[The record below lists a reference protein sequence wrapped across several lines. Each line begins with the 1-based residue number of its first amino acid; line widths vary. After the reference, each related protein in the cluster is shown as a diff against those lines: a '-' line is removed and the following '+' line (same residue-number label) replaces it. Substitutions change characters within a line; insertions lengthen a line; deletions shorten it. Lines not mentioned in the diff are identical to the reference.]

1 MALSDLPLAGSV
13 VIDLSDECLALG
25 ARWLSDFGADVI
37 RVEAASG
44 DALRINGP
52 HLDDRTDI
60 ESGLRHLLYNA
71 GKRSLAINFGA
82 PGVWDLIDRLLDS
95 ADVLLAPLDKNADE
109 RRFYDRERL
118 QRVHP
123 HLGVIDV
130 VTRRGGEGLPASDIV
145 GVAAGGLMEGLGFPD
160 VAPDYPAGKLAYKQ
174 ASQVAAATGLA
185 MLYDRR
191 NGVRASHAYISLQE
205 AILSTT
211 IHFANENLWRQ
222 MGEKAFRPGG
232 DISSLLQARDGRWL
246 TFGITPNTHE
256 RWAAFGQWLY
266 ERGGYDGI
274 IGAEYPGDIYIP
286 EWGGET
292 HQAFQR
298 ACASLDREE
307 LCYEGQSRGFLAVP
321 VNSARDIVEDPHLH
335 ERGAFLSVEHPQFDR
350 NIDLPRLPIHST
362 GYEPVGR
369 PAPTLGAD
377 TSDVLSG
384 LLGLESAEYERL
396 VASGLVAGPSSRSHL
411 SRPSARRDVARASSL
426 SFPSAR
432 RDAAGASCPSVP
444 SARRDAARASSLSV
458 PSARRDAA
466 GASSLSPRSAGG
478 DAAGRGGPPDAIN
491 RDDLPLNGIRVIDFC
506 WQAAGPLTTELMA
519 NLGADVIKVESDA
532 RIDTLRV
539 ALPAH
544 DPPTI
549 ETGAFFQDCNTDKR
563 SINLNLGAPDGLRVA
578 YDLIREADVV
588 TDNFT
593 GGVMKRLGLG
603 FDDLKK
609 INPRIVVCSLPVMG
623 TWGPK
628 ASWKGIGNSV
638 VALCGLAA
646 HTGAP
651 ERKPTG
657 VLLHTDFTLGPLAAT
672 AIISALIQRDR
683 TGVGQEIE
691 IPQYEA
697 GIHLLDTELI
707 EQLANG
713 VTAERRGN
721 RSPEMSPHGLFRCAG
736 DDRWLALS
744 ARNTVDWLEI
754 CRVIGRDDLAG
765 RDDLRTLAGR
775 KAAEDEIEAA
785 ITAWTCNQD
794 AWQAT
799 TLFEAAGVPAGP
811 NEDIEDL
818 VETDPSMQGFFHEF
832 DHPVGIRFMAQNQPF
847 LWNGER
853 LPIRRAPFF
862 GEHNEQVYRNEL
874 GLSEEEF
881 TQLLVEEVIR

>member
-1 MALSDLPLAGSV
+1 MADIDLPLTGSV
-13 VIDLSDECLALG
+13 VIDLSDECICLG

-37 RVEAASG
+37 RIESASG
-44 DALRINGP
+44 DALRFGGP
-52 HLDDRTDI
+52 HLDDRADI

-71 GKRSLAINFGA
+71 GKRSLALNFDA
-82 PGVWDLIDRLLDS
+82 PGAWDLVDRLIEA
-95 ADVLLAPLDKNADE
+95 ADVVLAPLDKSVE
-109 RRFYDRERL
+109 VRRFFDRERL
-118 QRVHP
+118 QRFHA

-145 GVAAGGLMEGLGFPD
+145 GVAAGGLMQGLGFPD

-174 ASQVAAATGLA
+174 ASQVAAATAAA

-211 IHFANENLWRQ
+211 IHFANENMWRQ
-222 MGEKAFRPGG
+222 LGEKAFRPGG
-232 DISSLLQARDGRWL
+232 NISSLVQSRDGKWL
-246 TFGITPNTHE
+246 TLGITPNTHA
-256 RWAAFGQWLY
+256 RWAAFGQWLK
-266 ERGGYDGI
+266 ERAGYDGI

-292 HQAFQR
+292 HRALQR

-335 ERGAFLSVEHPQFDR
+335 ERGAFVSVEHPQFGR
-350 NIDLPRLPIHST
+350 EIDLPRLPIHST
-362 GYEPVGR
+362 RYEPVGR
-369 PAPTLGAD
+369 PAPELGAD
-377 TSDVLSG
+377 SADVLAE
-384 LLGLESAEYERL
+384 LLDAESHEIDEL
-396 VASGLVAGPSSRSHL
+396 FASGMIAGPNRQAIAEAGL
-411 SRPSARRDVARASSL
+411 PSAASRQLPSERGANGTRPQQSIRRE
-426 SFPSAR
+426 
-432 RDAAGASCPSVP
+432 
-444 SARRDAARASSLSV
+444 
-458 PSARRDAA
+458 
-466 GASSLSPRSAGG
+466 
-478 DAAGRGGPPDAIN
+478 
-491 RDDLPLNGIRVIDFC
+491 DLPLKGIRVIDFC

-519 NLGADVIKVESDA
+519 NLGADVIKIESDA

-539 ALPAH
+539 ALPAY

-603 FDDLKK
+603 FEDLKK
-609 INPRIVVCSLPVMG
+609 INPRIIVCSLPVMG

-638 VALCGLAA
+638 VALCGLAG
-646 HTGAP
+646 HSGAVD
-651 ERKPTG
+651 RKPTG

-672 AIISALIQRDR
+672 AILSALIQRDR

-713 VTAERRGN
+713 ELAERRGN
-721 RSPEMSPHGLFRCAG
+721 RSSEMAPHGLFRCAG

-754 CRVIGRDDLAG
+754 CGVIERGDLAA
-765 RDDLRTLAGR
+765 REDLRTLEGR

-785 ITAWTCNQD
+785 ITSWTSTQD
-794 AWQAT
+794 VWDAT
-799 TLFEAAGVPAGP
+799 AAFVSASVPAGP

-818 VETDPSMQGFFHEF
+818 VEADPSMTGFFHEF

-847 LWNGER
+847 LWNGKR
-853 LPIRRAPFF
+853 LSIRRAPFF

-874 GLSEEEF
+874 GLSQDEF
-881 TQLLVEEVIR
+881 TQLLVDEVIR

>member
-1 MALSDLPLAGSV
+1 MTDSKRSELPLAGSV

-37 RVEAASG
+37 RVESSSG
-44 DALRINGP
+44 DAYRINGP
-52 HLDDRTDI
+52 HLDDQTDV

-71 GKRSLAINFGA
+71 GKRSLAVNFDA
-82 PGVWDLIDRLLDS
+82 PGCWDLIDRLLGE
-95 ADVLLAPLDKNADE
+95 ADLVLAPLDKSVAAQ
-109 RRFYDRERL
+109 RFFDRERL

-130 VTRRGGEGLPASDIV
+130 VTRRGGEGLPASDLI
-145 GVAAGGLMEGLGFPD
+145 GVAAGGLMEGLGFPE

-174 ASQVAAATGLA
+174 ASQVAAATGAA
-185 MLYDRR
+185 MLYDQR
-191 NGVRASHAYISLQE
+191 NGERPSHAYISLQE

-232 DISSLLQARDGRWL
+232 DISSLLQARDGRWV
-246 TFGITPNTHE
+246 TFGITPNTPA
-256 RWAAFGQWLY
+256 RWAAYGQWVF
-266 ERGGYDGI
+266 ERSGYDGL
-274 IGAEYPGDIYIP
+274 IGKEYPGDIYIP
-286 EWGGET
+286 EWGSDD
-292 HQAFQR
+292 HRAFQR
-298 ACASLDREE
+298 ACASMDRDE
-307 LCYEGQSRGFLAVP
+307 LCFEGQSHGFLAVP
-321 VNSARDIVEDPHLH
+321 VNSARDIAEDPHLH
-335 ERGAFLSVEHPQFDR
+335 ERGAFVSVEHPQFER
-350 NIDLPRLPIHST
+350 AIDLPRLPVHST
-362 GYEPVGR
+362 GFEPVGR
-369 PAPTLGAD
+369 PAPVLGTDSA
-377 TSDVLSG
+377 DVLSE
-384 LLGLESAEYERL
+384 LLGVSLAEYDEL
-396 VASGLVAGPSSRSHL
+396 VESGLVLGPKRRTTVTAGPPSVASRQL
-411 SRPSARRDVARASSL
+411 PPEGGANGTLPEPSADRD
-426 SFPSAR
+426 
-432 RDAAGASCPSVP
+432 
-444 SARRDAARASSLSV
+444 
-458 PSARRDAA
+458 
-466 GASSLSPRSAGG
+466 
-478 DAAGRGGPPDAIN
+478 N
-491 RDDLPLNGIRVIDFC
+491 LPLKGIRVIDFC

-563 SINLNLGAPDGLRVA
+563 SINLNLGAPGGLRVA

-623 TWGPK
+623 TWGSK

-646 HTGAP
+646 HTGAAD
-651 ERKPTG
+651 RKPTG

-697 GIHLLDTELI
+697 GIQLLDTELI

-713 VTAERRGN
+713 ELSPRRGN
-721 RSPEMSPHGLFRCAG
+721 RSPEMAPHGLFRCAG

-744 ARNTVDWLEI
+744 ARDTVDWLEI
-754 CRVIGRDDLAG
+754 CHVIERADLAA
-765 RDDLRTLAGR
+765 RDDLRTLSGR
-775 KAAEDEIEAA
+775 QASEEVIEAA
-785 ITAWTCNQD
+785 ITAWTCKQD
-794 AWQAT
+794 VWQAT
-799 TLFEAAGVPAGP
+799 AAFEAVGVPAGP

-818 VETDPSMQGFFHEF
+818 VESDPSMTGFFHEF
-832 DHPVGIRFMAQNQPF
+832 DHPVGIQFMAQNQPF

-862 GEHNEQVYRNEL
+862 GEHSEQVYRNEL
-874 GLSEEEF
+874 GLSEEQF
-881 TQLLVEEVIR
+881 TQLLVDEVIR

>member
-1 MALSDLPLAGSV
+1 MTLSDLPLAGSV
-13 VIDLSDECLALG
+13 VIDLSDECLCLG
-25 ARWLSDFGADVI
+25 TRWLSDFGADVI
-37 RVEAASG
+37 RVESASG
-44 DALRINGP
+44 DALRISGP
-52 HLDDRTDI
+52 HLDDREDV
-60 ESGLRHLLYNA
+60 ESGLRHLLYNS
-71 GKRSLAINFGA
+71 GKRSLALNFDA
-82 PGVWDLIDRLLDS
+82 PGAWDLIDRLLS
-95 ADVLLAPLDKNADE
+95 KADVVLAPLDKSVEA
-109 RRFYDRERL
+109 RRFFEPERL

-123 HLGVIDV
+123 YLGVIDV

-145 GVAAGGLMEGLGFPD
+145 GVAAGGLMQGLGFPD

-174 ASQVAAATGLA
+174 ASQVAAATAAA

-191 NGVRASHAYISLQE
+191 NGVRPSHAYISLQE

-222 MGEKAFRPGG
+222 LGEKAFRPGG
-232 DISSLLQARDGRWL
+232 DISSLMQAKDGKWL
-246 TFGITPNTHE
+246 TFGITPNTHQ

-266 ERGGYDGI
+266 ERSGYDGI

-292 HQAFQR
+292 HRAFQR
-298 ACASLDREE
+298 ACATLDREE

-335 ERGAFLSVEHPQFDR
+335 ERGAFVSVEHPQVER

-369 PAPTLGAD
+369 SAPTLGAD
-377 TSDVLSG
+377 SADILTE
-384 LLGLESAEYERL
+384 LLGVDAAEYERMA
-396 VASGLVAGPSSRSHL
+396 ASGLVGGP
-411 SRPSARRDVARASSL
+411 PSAC
-426 SFPSAR
+426 
-432 RDAAGASCPSVP
+432 GI
-444 SARRDAARASSLSV
+444 
-458 PSARRDAA
+458 
-466 GASSLSPRSAGG
+466 SPRSAGG
-478 DAAGRGGPPDAIN
+478 ERKGPKRDDAPVAIAN
-491 RDDLPLNGIRVIDFC
+491 GTRPARQIERTDLPLKGIRVIDFC

-519 NLGADVIKVESDA
+519 NLGADVIKIESDA

-539 ALPAH
+539 ALPAY

-646 HTGAP
+646 HTGAAD
-651 ERKPTG
+651 RKPTG

-672 AIISALIQRDR
+672 AILSALIQRDR

-713 VTAERRGN
+713 QLAERRGN
-721 RSPEMSPHGLFRCAG
+721 RSPELAPHGLFRCAG

-754 CRVIGRDDLAG
+754 CRVIARDDLAG
-765 RDDLRTLAGR
+765 RQDLRTLEGR
-775 KAAEDEIEAA
+775 KAAEDEIDAA
-785 ITAWTCNQD
+785 ITSWTCAQD
-794 AWQAT
+794 IWQAT
-799 TLFEAAGVPAGP
+799 AAFGSVGVPAGP

-818 VETDPSMQGFFHEF
+818 VETDPSMAGFFHEF
-832 DHPVGIRFMAQNQPF
+832 DHPVGIKFMAQNQPF

-853 LPIRRAPFF
+853 LPIHRAPFF
-862 GEHNEQVYRNEL
+862 GEHNEQVYRDEL

-881 TQLLVEEVIR
+881 TQLLFDEVIR

>member
-1 MALSDLPLAGSV
+1 MAPSDLPLAGSV
-13 VIDLSDECLALG
+13 VIDLSDECLSLG

-37 RVEAASG
+37 RVESASG
-44 DALRINGP
+44 DALRVSGP
-52 HLDDRTDI
+52 HLDDRGDV

-71 GKRSLAINFGA
+71 GKRSVALNFDA
-82 PGVWDLIDRLLDS
+82 PGAWDLIDRLLAE
-95 ADVLLAPLDKNADE
+95 ADVVLAPLDKSVDA
-109 RRFYDRERL
+109 RRFFDRERL
-118 QRVHP
+118 ERVHS

-145 GVAAGGLMEGLGFPD
+145 GVAAGGLMQGLGFPD

-174 ASQVAAATGLA
+174 ASQVAAATGAA
-185 MLYDRR
+185 MIFDRR
-191 NGVRASHAYISLQE
+191 NGVRPSHAYISLQE

-211 IHFANENLWRQ
+211 IHFANENMWRQ
-222 MGEKAFRPGG
+222 LGEKAFRPGG
-232 DISSLLQARDGRWL
+232 NISSLVQAKDGKWL

-266 ERGGYDGI
+266 ERSGYDGL
-274 IGAEYPGDIYIP
+274 IGAEYPGDIYIQ
-286 EWGGET
+286 EWGSEA
-292 HQAFQR
+292 HLAFQR
-298 ACASLDREE
+298 ACATLDREE

-335 ERGAFLSVEHPQFDR
+335 ERGTFLPVEHPQFDR
-350 NIDLPRLPIHST
+350 EIELPRLPIYST
-362 GYEPVGR
+362 AYEPVGR
-369 PAPTLGAD
+369 PAPVLGAD
-377 TSDVLSG
+377 SADVLAEMLDVDPAEYDRLAGSG
-384 LLGLESAEYERL
+384 LA
-396 VASGLVAGPSSRSHL
+396 VGP
-411 SRPSARRDVARASSL
+411 PSA
-426 SFPSAR
+426 F
-432 RDAAGASCPSVP
+432 GI
-444 SARRDAARASSLSV
+444 
-458 PSARRDAA
+458 
-466 GASSLSPRSAGG
+466 SPRSAGG
-478 DAAGRGGPPDAIN
+478 GRTRRADVDAARTQQNGRTRGQAIE
-491 RDDLPLNGIRVIDFC
+491 RDNLPLKGIRVIDFC

-519 NLGADVIKVESDA
+519 NLGADVIKIETDA

-539 ALPAH
+539 ALPAY

-563 SINLNLGAPDGLRVA
+563 SINLNLSAPEGLRVA

-593 GGVMKRLGLG
+593 GGVMKRIGLG

-646 HTGAP
+646 HTGAAD
-651 ERKPTG
+651 RKPTG

-672 AIISALIQRDR
+672 AILSALIQRDR

-713 VTAERRGN
+713 QLAERRGN
-721 RSPEMSPHGLFRCAG
+721 RSPEMAPHGLFRCAG

-744 ARNTVDWLEI
+744 ARDTVDWLEI
-754 CRVIGRDDLAG
+754 CRVIGRDDLAT
-765 RDDLRTLAGR
+765 RQDLRTLEGR
-775 KAAEDEIEAA
+775 KAAEEEIETA
-785 ITAWTCNQD
+785 ITSWTCKQD
-794 AWQAT
+794 VWQAT
-799 TLFEAAGVPAGP
+799 AAFESSGVPAGP

-818 VETDPSMQGFFHEF
+818 VETDPSMAGFFHEF

-862 GEHNEQVYRNEL
+862 GEHNEQVYRDEL

-881 TQLLVEEVIR
+881 TQLLVDEVIR

>member
-1 MALSDLPLAGSV
+1 MAPSDLPLAGSV
-13 VIDLSDECLALG
+13 VIDLSDECLSLG

-37 RVEAASG
+37 RVESASG
-44 DALRINGP
+44 DALRVSGP
-52 HLDDRTDI
+52 HLDDRGDV

-71 GKRSLAINFGA
+71 GKRSVALNFDA
-82 PGVWDLIDRLLDS
+82 PGAWDLIDRLLAE
-95 ADVLLAPLDKNADE
+95 ADVVLAPLDKSVDA
-109 RRFYDRERL
+109 RRFFDRERL
-118 QRVHP
+118 ERVHS

-145 GVAAGGLMEGLGFPD
+145 GVAAGGLMQGLGFPD

-174 ASQVAAATGLA
+174 ASQVAAATGAA
-185 MLYDRR
+185 MIFDRR
-191 NGVRASHAYISLQE
+191 NGVRPSHAYISLQE

-211 IHFANENLWRQ
+211 IHFANENMWRQ
-222 MGEKAFRPGG
+222 LGEKAFRPGG
-232 DISSLLQARDGRWL
+232 NISSLVQAKDGKWL

-266 ERGGYDGI
+266 ERSGYDGL
-274 IGAEYPGDIYIP
+274 IGAEYPGDIYIQ
-286 EWGGET
+286 EWGSEA
-292 HQAFQR
+292 HLAFQR
-298 ACASLDREE
+298 ACATLDREE

-335 ERGAFLSVEHPQFDR
+335 ERGTFLPVEHPQFDR
-350 NIDLPRLPIHST
+350 EIELPRLPIYST
-362 GYEPVGR
+362 AYEPVGR
-369 PAPTLGAD
+369 PAPVLGAD
-377 TSDVLSG
+377 SADVLAEM
-384 LLGLESAEYERL
+384 LDVDPAEYDRL
-396 VASGLVAGPSSRSHL
+396 AGNGLVVGP
-411 SRPSARRDVARASSL
+411 PSA
-426 SFPSAR
+426 F
-432 RDAAGASCPSVP
+432 GI
-444 SARRDAARASSLSV
+444 
-458 PSARRDAA
+458 
-466 GASSLSPRSAGG
+466 SPRSAEGERTRRADV
-478 DAAGRGGPPDAIN
+478 DAARTQQNGRTRGQAIE
-491 RDDLPLNGIRVIDFC
+491 RDNLPLKGIRVIDFC

-519 NLGADVIKVESDA
+519 NLGADVIKIETDA

-539 ALPAH
+539 ALPAY

-563 SINLNLGAPDGLRVA
+563 SINLNLSAPEGLRVA

-593 GGVMKRLGLG
+593 GGVMKRIGLG

-638 VALCGLAA
+638 VALCGLAG
-646 HTGAP
+646 HTGAAD
-651 ERKPTG
+651 RKPTG

-672 AIISALIQRDR
+672 AILSALIQRDR
-683 TGVGQEIE
+683 TGLGQEIE

-707 EQLANG
+707 DQLANG
-713 VTAERRGN
+713 ELSPRGGN
-721 RSPEMSPHGLFRCAG
+721 RSPEMAPHGLFRCAG

-744 ARNTVDWLEI
+744 ARDTVDWLEI
-754 CRVIGRDDLAG
+754 CRVIGRDDLAA
-765 RDDLRTLAGR
+765 RQDLRTLEGR
-775 KAAEDEIEAA
+775 KAAEDDIETA
-785 ITAWTCNQD
+785 ITDWTCAQD
-794 AWQAT
+794 VWQAT
-799 TLFEAAGVPAGP
+799 EAFVSAGVPAGP

-818 VETDPSMQGFFHEF
+818 VETDPSMRGFFHEF
-832 DHPVGIRFMAQNQPF
+832 DHPVGINFMAQNQPF

-862 GEHNEQVYRNEL
+862 GEHNEQVYRDEL

-881 TQLLVEEVIR
+881 TQLLVDEVIR

>member
-1 MALSDLPLAGSV
+1 MAFSDLPLAGSV
-13 VIDLSDECLALG
+13 VIDLSDECLCLG
-25 ARWLSDFGADVI
+25 ARWLSDFGADTI
-37 RVEAASG
+37 RVESASG

-52 HLDDRTDI
+52 HVDDRSDL

-71 GKRSLAINFGA
+71 GKRSLALNFDA
-82 PGVWDLIDRLLDS
+82 PGAWDLIDRLLAR
-95 ADVLLAPLDKNADE
+95 ADIVLAPLDKSIDA
-109 RRFYDRERL
+109 RRFFNRERL
-118 QRVHP
+118 ERVHP

-130 VTRRGGEGLPASDIV
+130 VTRRGGEALPASDIV
-145 GVAAGGLMEGLGFPD
+145 GVAAGGLMQGLGFPD

-174 ASQVAAATGLA
+174 ASQVAAATAAA

-191 NGVRASHAYISLQE
+191 NGKRASHAYISLQE

-211 IHFANENLWRQ
+211 IHFANENMWRQ
-222 MGEKAFRPGG
+222 LGEKASRPGG
-232 DISSLLQARDGRWL
+232 NISSLVQAKDGKWL

-266 ERGGYDGI
+266 ERSGYDGL
-274 IGAEYPGDIYIP
+274 IGAEYPGDIYIQ
-286 EWGGET
+286 EWGSEG
-292 HQAFQR
+292 HRAFQR

-321 VNSARDIVEDPHLH
+321 VNSAMDIAQDPHLH
-335 ERGAFLSVEHPQFDR
+335 ERGAFLTVDHPQFDR
-350 NIDLPRLPIHST
+350 EIDLPRLPIHST
-362 GYEPVGR
+362 GYEPVPR
-369 PAPTLGAD
+369 AAPTLGAD
-377 TSDVLSG
+377 SADVLAD
-384 LLGLESAEYERL
+384 LLDVDPPAYDRM
-396 VASGLVAGPSSRSHL
+396 VANGLVSGPNHRSESSIPFSPRGAG
-411 SRPSARRDVARASSL
+411 
-426 SFPSAR
+426 
-432 RDAAGASCPSVP
+432 RDAAGREGQSEPSHV
-444 SARRDAARASSLSV
+444 SSNVIS
-458 PSARRDAA
+458 
-466 GASSLSPRSAGG
+466 RS
-478 DAAGRGGPPDAIN
+478 
-491 RDDLPLNGIRVIDFC
+491 DLPLKGIRVVDFC

-519 NLGADVIKVESDA
+519 NLGADVIKIESDA

-539 ALPAH
+539 ALPAY

-646 HTGAP
+646 HTGAAD
-651 ERKPTG
+651 RKPTG

-672 AIISALIQRDR
+672 AILSALIQRDR

-707 EQLANG
+707 DQLANG
-713 VTAERRGN
+713 KLSERRGN
-721 RSPEMSPHGLFRCAG
+721 RSPEMAPHGLFRCAG

-744 ARNTVDWLEI
+744 ARDTVDWLEI
-754 CRVIGRDDLAG
+754 CRVIGRADLAA
-765 RDDLRTLAGR
+765 REDLRTLPGR
-775 KAAEDEIEAA
+775 HAAEDEIEAA
-785 ITAWTCNQD
+785 ISDWTRAQDVWKATAT
-794 AWQAT
+794 
-799 TLFEAAGVPAGP
+799 FEAAGVPAGP

-818 VETDPSMQGFFHEF
+818 VETDPSMEGFFHEF

-847 LWNGER
+847 LWNGQR

-862 GEHNEQVYRNEL
+862 GEHNEQVYRNEM
-874 GLSEEEF
+874 GISEKEF
-881 TQLLVEEVIR
+881 TQLLVDEVIR

>member
-1 MALSDLPLAGSV
+1 
-13 VIDLSDECLALG
+13 
-25 ARWLSDFGADVI
+25 
-37 RVEAASG
+37 
-44 DALRINGP
+44 
-52 HLDDRTDI
+52 
-60 ESGLRHLLYNA
+60 
-71 GKRSLAINFGA
+71 
-82 PGVWDLIDRLLDS
+82 
-95 ADVLLAPLDKNADE
+95 
-109 RRFYDRERL
+109 
-118 QRVHP
+118 
-123 HLGVIDV
+123 
-130 VTRRGGEGLPASDIV
+130 
-145 GVAAGGLMEGLGFPD
+145 
-160 VAPDYPAGKLAYKQ
+160 
-174 ASQVAAATGLA
+174 
-185 MLYDRR
+185 
-191 NGVRASHAYISLQE
+191 
-205 AILSTT
+205 
-211 IHFANENLWRQ
+211 
-222 MGEKAFRPGG
+222 
-232 DISSLLQARDGRWL
+232 
-246 TFGITPNTHE
+246 
-256 RWAAFGQWLY
+256 
-266 ERGGYDGI
+266 
-274 IGAEYPGDIYIP
+274 
-286 EWGGET
+286 
-292 HQAFQR
+292 
-298 ACASLDREE
+298 
-307 LCYEGQSRGFLAVP
+307 
-321 VNSARDIVEDPHLH
+321 
-335 ERGAFLSVEHPQFDR
+335 
-350 NIDLPRLPIHST
+350 
-362 GYEPVGR
+362 
-369 PAPTLGAD
+369 
-377 TSDVLSG
+377 
-384 LLGLESAEYERL
+384 
-396 VASGLVAGPSSRSHL
+396 
-411 SRPSARRDVARASSL
+411 
-426 SFPSAR
+426 
-432 RDAAGASCPSVP
+432 
-444 SARRDAARASSLSV
+444 
-458 PSARRDAA
+458 
-466 GASSLSPRSAGG
+466 
-478 DAAGRGGPPDAIN
+478 
-491 RDDLPLNGIRVIDFC
+491 
-506 WQAAGPLTTELMA
+506 MA

-563 SINLNLGAPDGLRVA
+563 SINLNLGAPDGLQVA

-646 HTGAP
+646 HTGAVD
-651 ERKPTG
+651 RKPTG

-713 VTAERRGN
+713 VTPERRGN
-721 RSPEMSPHGLFRCAG
+721 RSPEMAPHGLFRCAG

-754 CRVIGRDDLAG
+754 CRVIGRDDLAA
-765 RDDLRTLAGR
+765 RDDLRTLEGR

-785 ITAWTCNQD
+785 ITEWTQARD
-794 AWQAT
+794 VWQAT
-799 TLFEAAGVPAGP
+799 ASFEAVGVPAGP

-832 DHPVGIRFMAQNQPF
+832 DHPVGVKFMAQNQPF

-862 GEHNEQVYRNEL
+862 GEHNEQVYRQEL

-881 TQLLVEEVIR
+881 TRLLVEEVIR

>member
-1 MALSDLPLAGSV
+1 MPASDLPLAGSV
-13 VIDLSDECLALG
+13 VIDLSDECLCLG

-37 RVEAASG
+37 RVESASG

-52 HLDDRTDI
+52 HLDDQTDV

-71 GKRSLAINFGA
+71 GKRSLAINFDA
-82 PGVWDLIDRLLDS
+82 PGSWDLVDRLLAQ
-95 ADVLLAPLDKNADE
+95 ADVVIAPLDKSVE
-109 RRFYDRERL
+109 GRRFFDRERL

-123 HLGVIDV
+123 QLGVIDV

-145 GVAAGGLMEGLGFPD
+145 GVAAGGLMQGLGFPD

-174 ASQVAAATGLA
+174 ASQVAAATGVA

-222 MGEKAFRPGG
+222 LGEKAFRPGG
-232 DISSLLQARDGRWL
+232 DISSLLQAKDGKWL
-246 TFGITPNTHE
+246 TFGITPNTHD

-266 ERGGYDGI
+266 ERSGYDGI

-286 EWGGET
+286 EWGSET
-292 HQAFQR
+292 HRAFER
-298 ACASLDREE
+298 ACASLDREA
-307 LCYEGQSRGFLAVP
+307 LCFEGQSRGFLAVP

-350 NIDLPRLPIHST
+350 EIDLPRLPIHST

-377 TSDVLSG
+377 SADVLAE
-384 LLGLESAEYERL
+384 LLGVDSAEYERL
-396 VASGLVAGPSSRSHL
+396 VTSGLVAGLNRRSTTAVG
-411 SRPSARRDVARASSL
+411 P
-426 SFPSAR
+426 
-432 RDAAGASCPSVP
+432 PSVASRQLP
-444 SARRDAARASSLSV
+444 PEGGANGLRPAREI
-458 PSARRDAA
+458 
-466 GASSLSPRSAGG
+466 
-478 DAAGRGGPPDAIN
+478 GRG
-491 RDDLPLNGIRVIDFC
+491 DLPLKGIRVIDFC

-519 NLGADVIKVESDA
+519 NLGADVIKIESEA

-539 ALPAH
+539 ALPAY

-646 HTGAP
+646 HTGAAD
-651 ERKPTG
+651 RKPTG
-657 VLLHTDFTLGPLAAT
+657 VLLHTDFTLGPLAMT
-672 AIISALIQRDR
+672 AIVSALIQRER

-713 VTAERRGN
+713 ELPPRRGN
-721 RSPEMSPHGLFRCAG
+721 RSPEMAPHGLFRCAG
-736 DDRWLALS
+736 DDRWLAL
-744 ARNTVDWLEI
+744 AIRNTVEWLEL
-754 CRVIGRDDLAG
+754 CRLIGRDDLAA

-775 KAAEDEIEAA
+775 KASEDEIETA
-785 ITAWTCNQD
+785 IIAWTSQRD
-794 AWQAT
+794 VWEATDLLQQA
-799 TLFEAAGVPAGP
+799 GIPAGP

-818 VETDPSMQGFFHEF
+818 VDTDPSMRGFFHEF
-832 DHPVGIRFMAQNQPF
+832 DHPVGIKFMAQNQPF

-853 LPIRRAPFF
+853 LPIRRALFF
-862 GEHNEQVYRNEL
+862 GEHNEEVYSNEL
-874 GLSEEEF
+874 GLSEDEV
-881 TQLLVEEVIR
+881 TQLIVDGVIR

>member
-1 MALSDLPLAGSV
+1 MALSDLPLSGSV
-13 VIDLSDECLALG
+13 VIDLSDECLCLG

-44 DALRINGP
+44 DAVRINGP

-71 GKRSLAINFGA
+71 GKRSLALNFDA
-82 PGVWDLIDRLLDS
+82 PGAWDLVDRLLS
-95 ADVLLAPLDKNADE
+95 AADIVLAPLDKSAQARRCFDRQRLAD
-109 RRFYDRERL
+109 
-118 QRVHP
+118 VHP
-123 HLGVIDV
+123 QLGVIDV
-130 VTRRGGEGLPASDIV
+130 VTRRGGEGLPASDLV

-174 ASQVAAATGLA
+174 ASQVAAATA
-185 MLYDRR
+185 VSMLYDRR
-191 NGVRASHAYISLQE
+191 SGVRSNHAYISLQE

-222 MGEKAFRPGG
+222 LGEKAFRPGG
-232 DISSLLQARDGRWL
+232 DIPSLVQARDGKWL
-246 TFGITPNTHE
+246 TFGITPNTHA
-256 RWAAFGQWLY
+256 RWAAFGQWLKQ
-266 ERGGYDGI
+266 RSGYDGI

-292 HQAFQR
+292 HRAFER
-298 ACASLDREE
+298 ACRTLDREE
-307 LCYEGQSRGFLAVP
+307 LCAEGQERGFLAVP

-335 ERGAFLSVEHPQFDR
+335 VRGAFLSVEHPQFER
-350 NIDLPRLPIHST
+350 EIDLPRLPIHST

-377 TSDVLSG
+377 SADVLSE
-384 LLGLESAEYERL
+384 LLGVDAAEFERM
-396 VASGLVAGPSSRSHL
+396 VQSGLIAGPTSSIPNSP
-411 SRPSARRDVARASSL
+411 SQGEAPKAEGVPDGRPITARGDSEAPAQLLRDSS
-426 SFPSAR
+426 S
-432 RDAAGASCPSVP
+432 
-444 SARRDAARASSLSV
+444 
-458 PSARRDAA
+458 
-466 GASSLSPRSAGG
+466 SPRE
-478 DAAGRGGPPDAIN
+478 RVMP
-491 RDDLPLNGIRVIDFC
+491 RDDLPLKGIRVIDFC

-519 NLGADVIKVESDA
+519 NLGADVIKMESDA

-563 SINLNLGAPDGLRVA
+563 SINLNLSAPDGLRVA
-578 YDLIREADVV
+578 YDLIRSADVV

-603 FDDLKK
+603 YEQLKE

-646 HTGAP
+646 HTGAAD
-651 ERKPTG
+651 RKPTG
-657 VLLHTDFTLGPLAAT
+657 VLLHTDFTLGPLAAA
-672 AIISALIQRDR
+672 AIVSALIQRER
-683 TGVGQEIE
+683 TGIGQEIE

-713 VTAERRGN
+713 VTAARRGN
-721 RSPEMSPHGLFRCAG
+721 RSPEMSPHGLFRCNG

-744 ARNTVDWLEI
+744 ARDTVDWLAI
-754 CRVIGRDDLAG
+754 CRVIGRGDLAE
-765 RDDLRTLAGR
+765 RSDLRTLAGR
-775 KAAEDEIEAA
+775 RAAEDEIEAA
-785 ITAWTCNQD
+785 INEWTSGED
-794 AWQAT
+794 VWQAT
-799 TLFEAAGVPAGP
+799 ALFEAAGVPAGP

-818 VETDPSMQGFFHEF
+818 VEHDPSMAGFFHEF

-847 LWNGER
+847 LWNGAR

-874 GLSEEEF
+874 GLSEDEF
-881 TQLLVEEVIR
+881 TQLLVDEVIR

>member
-1 MALSDLPLAGSV
+1 MALSDLPLFGSV
-13 VIDLSDECLALG
+13 VIDLGDECLALG

-37 RVEAASG
+37 RVESASG

-52 HLDDRTDI
+52 RLDDREDV

-71 GKRSLAINFGA
+71 GKRSLALNFDA
-82 PGVWDLIDRLLDS
+82 PGAWDLLDRLLAE
-95 ADVLLAPLDKNADE
+95 ADIVLAPLDKSIEA
-109 RRFYDRERL
+109 RRFFDRGRM

-123 HLGVIDV
+123 HLGVVDV

-145 GVAAGGLMEGLGFPD
+145 GVAAGGLMEGLGFPE

-174 ASQVAAATGLA
+174 ASQVAAATAAA

-232 DISSLLQARDGRWL
+232 DISSLMQANDGRWL
-246 TFGITPNTHE
+246 TFGITPNTPQ
-256 RWAAFGQWLY
+256 RWAAFGQWVY
-266 ERGGYDGI
+266 ERSGYDGM

-286 EWGGET
+286 EWGSDD
-292 HQAFQR
+292 HRAFQR
-298 ACASLDREE
+298 ACASLDRDE
-307 LCYEGQSRGFLAVP
+307 LCEEGQSRGFLAVP
-321 VNSARDIVEDPHLH
+321 VNTARDIVEDPHLH

-377 TSDVLSG
+377 SADVLAE
-384 LLGLESAEYERL
+384 LLGVDSAEYERL
-396 VASGLVAGPSSRSHL
+396 VASGLVAGPPSRSPL
-411 SRPSARRDVARASSL
+411 SPRSARRDVTHAS
-426 SFPSAR
+426 PI
-432 RDAAGASCPSVP
+432 
-444 SARRDAARASSLSV
+444 
-458 PSARRDAA
+458 
-466 GASSLSPRSAGG
+466 SPRGAGG
-478 DAAGRGGPPDAIN
+478 DAAGRGGPPDSIH
-491 RDDLPLNGIRVIDFC
+491 RGDLPLKGIRVIDFC

-519 NLGADVIKVESDA
+519 NLGADVIKIETDA

-539 ALPAH
+539 ALPAY

-603 FDDLKK
+603 FEDLKK

-646 HTGAP
+646 HTGAAD
-651 ERKPTG
+651 RKPTG

-672 AIISALIQRDR
+672 AILSALIQRDH

-713 VTAERRGN
+713 ELSPRRGN
-721 RSPEMSPHGLFRCAG
+721 RSPEMAPHGLFRCAG

-744 ARNTVDWLEI
+744 ARDTVDWLEI
-754 CRVIGRDDLAG
+754 CRIIGRQDLAE

-775 KAAEDEIEAA
+775 QAAEDEIEAA
-785 ITAWTCNQD
+785 ITEWTCRQD
-794 AWQAT
+794 VWRAT
-799 TLFEAAGVPAGP
+799 AGFESAGVPGGP

-818 VETDPSMQGFFHEF
+818 VEHDPSMTGFFHEF

-847 LWNGER
+847 FWNGER

-862 GEHNEQVYRNEL
+862 GEHNEQVYRDEL

-881 TQLLVEEVIR
+881 TQLLVNEVIR

>member
-1 MALSDLPLAGSV
+1 MAPSDLPLAGSV
-13 VIDLSDECLALG
+13 VIDLSDECLSLG

-37 RVEAASG
+37 RVESASG
-44 DALRINGP
+44 DALRVSGP
-52 HLDDRTDI
+52 HLDDRGDV

-71 GKRSLAINFGA
+71 GKRSVALNFDA
-82 PGVWDLIDRLLDS
+82 PGAWDLIDRLLAE
-95 ADVLLAPLDKNADE
+95 ADVVLAPLDKSVDA
-109 RRFYDRERL
+109 RRFFDRERL
-118 QRVHP
+118 ERVHS

-145 GVAAGGLMEGLGFPD
+145 GVAAGGLMQGLGFPD

-174 ASQVAAATGLA
+174 ASQVAAATGAA
-185 MLYDRR
+185 MIFDRR
-191 NGVRASHAYISLQE
+191 NGVRPSHAYISLQE

-211 IHFANENLWRQ
+211 IHFANENMWRQ
-222 MGEKAFRPGG
+222 LGEKAFRPGG
-232 DISSLLQARDGRWL
+232 NISSLVQAKDGKWL

-266 ERGGYDGI
+266 ERSGYDGL
-274 IGAEYPGDIYIP
+274 IGAEYPGDIYIQ
-286 EWGGET
+286 EWGSEA
-292 HQAFQR
+292 HLAFQR
-298 ACASLDREE
+298 ACATLDREE

-335 ERGAFLSVEHPQFDR
+335 ERGTFLPVEHPQFDR
-350 NIDLPRLPIHST
+350 EIELPRLPIYST
-362 GYEPVGR
+362 AYEPVGR
-369 PAPTLGAD
+369 PAPVLGAD
-377 TSDVLSG
+377 SADVLAEM
-384 LLGLESAEYERL
+384 LDVDPAEYDRL
-396 VASGLVAGPSSRSHL
+396 AGSGLVVGP
-411 SRPSARRDVARASSL
+411 PSA
-426 SFPSAR
+426 F
-432 RDAAGASCPSVP
+432 GI
-444 SARRDAARASSLSV
+444 
-458 PSARRDAA
+458 
-466 GASSLSPRSAGG
+466 SPRSAERERTRRADV
-478 DAAGRGGPPDAIN
+478 DAARTQQNGRTRGQAIE
-491 RDDLPLNGIRVIDFC
+491 RDNLPLKGIRVIDFC

-519 NLGADVIKVESDA
+519 NLGADVIKIETDA

-539 ALPAH
+539 ALPAY

-563 SINLNLGAPDGLRVA
+563 SINLNLSAPEGLRVA

-593 GGVMKRLGLG
+593 GGVMKRIGLG

-646 HTGAP
+646 HTGAAD
-651 ERKPTG
+651 RKPTG

-672 AIISALIQRDR
+672 AILSALIQRDR

-713 VTAERRGN
+713 ELSPRRGN
-721 RSPEMSPHGLFRCAG
+721 RSPELAPHGLFRCAG

-744 ARNTVDWLEI
+744 ARDTVDWLEI
-754 CRVIGRDDLAG
+754 CRVIGRDDLAA
-765 RDDLRTLAGR
+765 RQDLRTLEGR
-775 KAAEDEIEAA
+775 KAAEDDIETA
-785 ITAWTCNQD
+785 ITDWTCAQD
-794 AWQAT
+794 VWQAT
-799 TLFEAAGVPAGP
+799 EAFVSAGVPAGP

-818 VETDPSMQGFFHEF
+818 VETDPSMAGFFHEF
-832 DHPVGIRFMAQNQPF
+832 DHPVGINFMAQNQPF

-862 GEHNEQVYRNEL
+862 GEHNEQVYRDEL

-881 TQLLVEEVIR
+881 TQLLVDEVIR

>member
-1 MALSDLPLAGSV
+1 MAPSDLPLAGSV
-13 VIDLSDECLALG
+13 VIDLSDECLSLG

-37 RVEAASG
+37 RVESASG
-44 DALRINGP
+44 DALRVSGP
-52 HLDDRTDI
+52 HLDDRGNV

-71 GKRSLAINFGA
+71 GKRSLALNFDA
-82 PGVWDLIDRLLDS
+82 PGAWDLIDRLLAE
-95 ADVLLAPLDKNADE
+95 ADVVLAPLDKSVDA
-109 RRFYDRERL
+109 RRFFDRERL
-118 QRVHP
+118 ERVHS

-145 GVAAGGLMEGLGFPD
+145 GVAAGGLMQGLGFPD

-174 ASQVAAATGLA
+174 ASQVAAATGAA
-185 MLYDRR
+185 MIFDRR
-191 NGVRASHAYISLQE
+191 NGVRPSHAYISLQE

-222 MGEKAFRPGG
+222 LGEKAFRPGG
-232 DISSLLQARDGRWL
+232 NISSLVQAKDGKWL

-266 ERGGYDGI
+266 ERSGYDGL
-274 IGAEYPGDIYIP
+274 IGAEYPGDIYIQ
-286 EWGGET
+286 EWGSEA
-292 HQAFQR
+292 HLAFQR
-298 ACASLDREE
+298 ACATLDREE

-335 ERGAFLSVEHPQFDR
+335 ERGTFLPVKHPQFDR
-350 NIDLPRLPIHST
+350 EIELPRLPIYST
-362 GYEPVGR
+362 AYEPVGR
-369 PAPTLGAD
+369 PAPVLGAD
-377 TSDVLSG
+377 SADVLAEM
-384 LLGLESAEYERL
+384 LDVDPAEYGRL
-396 VASGLVAGPSSRSHL
+396 AGSGLVVGP
-411 SRPSARRDVARASSL
+411 PSA
-426 SFPSAR
+426 F
-432 RDAAGASCPSVP
+432 GI
-444 SARRDAARASSLSV
+444 
-458 PSARRDAA
+458 
-466 GASSLSPRSAGG
+466 SPRSAEGERTRRTDV
-478 DAAGRGGPPDAIN
+478 DAARTQQNGRTRGQAIE
-491 RDDLPLNGIRVIDFC
+491 RDNLPLKGIRVIDFC

-519 NLGADVIKVESDA
+519 NLGADVIKIETDA

-539 ALPAH
+539 ALPAY

-563 SINLNLGAPDGLRVA
+563 SINLNLSAPEGLRVA

-593 GGVMKRLGLG
+593 GGVMKRIGLG

-646 HTGAP
+646 HSGAAD
-651 ERKPTG
+651 RKPTG

-672 AIISALIQRDR
+672 AILSALIQRDR

-713 VTAERRGN
+713 ELSPRRGN
-721 RSPEMSPHGLFRCAG
+721 RSPEMAPHGLFRCAG

-744 ARNTVDWLEI
+744 ARDTVDWLEI
-754 CRVIGRDDLAG
+754 CRVIGRDDLAT
-765 RDDLRTLAGR
+765 REELRTLEGR

-785 ITAWTCNQD
+785 ITNWTCEQD
-794 AWQAT
+794 VWQAT
-799 TLFEAAGVPAGP
+799 ESFAAAGVPAGP

-818 VETDPSMQGFFHEF
+818 VETDPSMRGFFHEF
-832 DHPVGIRFMAQNQPF
+832 DHPVGINFMAQNQPF

-862 GEHNEQVYRNEL
+862 GEHNEQVYRDEL

-881 TQLLVEEVIR
+881 TQLLVDEVIR

>member
-1 MALSDLPLAGSV
+1 MAVSDLPLAGSV
-13 VIDLSDECLALG
+13 VIDLSDECLCLG
-25 ARWLSDFGADVI
+25 ARWLSDFGADTI
-37 RVEAASG
+37 RVESASG

-52 HLDDRTDI
+52 HLDDRSDL

-71 GKRSLAINFGA
+71 GKRSLALNFDA
-82 PGVWDLIDRLLDS
+82 PGAWDLIDRLLAR
-95 ADVLLAPLDKNADE
+95 ADIVLAPLDKSIEAC
-109 RRFYDRERL
+109 RFFNRERL
-118 QRVHP
+118 ERVHP

-130 VTRRGGEGLPASDIV
+130 VTRRGGEALPASDIV
-145 GVAAGGLMEGLGFPD
+145 GVAAGGLMQGLGFPD

-174 ASQVAAATGLA
+174 ASQVAAATGAA

-191 NGVRASHAYISLQE
+191 NGTRASHAYISLQE

-211 IHFANENLWRQ
+211 IHFANENMWRQ
-222 MGEKAFRPGG
+222 LGEKAFRPGG
-232 DISSLLQARDGRWL
+232 NISSLVQAKDGKWL

-266 ERGGYDGI
+266 ERSGYDGL
-274 IGAEYPGDIYIP
+274 IGAEYPGDIYIQ
-286 EWGGET
+286 EWGSEG
-292 HQAFQR
+292 HLAFQR

-321 VNSARDIVEDPHLH
+321 VNSAMDIAEDPHLH
-335 ERGAFLSVEHPQFDR
+335 ERGAFLTVDHPQFDR
-350 NIDLPRLPIHST
+350 EVDLPRLPVHST
-362 GYEPVGR
+362 SYEPVGR
-369 PAPTLGAD
+369 PAPRLGAD
-377 TSDVLSG
+377 TADVLAE
-384 LLGLESAEYERL
+384 LLDVDPPAYDRM
-396 VASGLVAGPSSRSHL
+396 VANGLVSGPNHRSESSIPFSPRGAG
-411 SRPSARRDVARASSL
+411 
-426 SFPSAR
+426 
-432 RDAAGASCPSVP
+432 
-444 SARRDAARASSLSV
+444 RDAARRKGQSEPSHASSNVIS
-458 PSARRDAA
+458 
-466 GASSLSPRSAGG
+466 RS
-478 DAAGRGGPPDAIN
+478 
-491 RDDLPLNGIRVIDFC
+491 DLPLKGIRVVDFC

-519 NLGADVIKVESDA
+519 NLGADVIKIESDA

-539 ALPAH
+539 ALPAY

-563 SINLNLGAPDGLRVA
+563 SINLNLGAPEGLRVA

-638 VALCGLAA
+638 VALCGLAG

-651 ERKPTG
+651 DRKPTG

-672 AIISALIQRDR
+672 TILAALIQRDR

-707 EQLANG
+707 EQLANRKLS
-713 VTAERRGN
+713 ERRGN
-721 RSPEMSPHGLFRCAG
+721 RSPEMAPHGLFRCAG

-754 CRVIGRDDLAG
+754 CRVIGRADLAA
-765 RDDLRTLAGR
+765 REDLRTLAGR
-775 KAAEDEIEAA
+775 HAAEDEIEAA
-785 ITAWTCNQD
+785 INDWTRVQEV
-794 AWQAT
+794 WQAT
-799 TLFEAAGVPAGP
+799 AAFEAAGVPAGP

-818 VETDPSMQGFFHEF
+818 VETDPSMEGFFHEF

-847 LWNGER
+847 LWNGHR

-862 GEHNEQVYRNEL
+862 GEHNEQVYRHEL
-874 GLSEEEF
+874 GLTEEEF
-881 TQLLVEEVIR
+881 TQLLVNEVIR

>member
-1 MALSDLPLAGSV
+1 MALSDLPLFGSV
-13 VIDLSDECLALG
+13 VIDLGDECLALG

-37 RVEAASG
+37 RVESAAG

-52 HLDDRTDI
+52 HLDDGSDL
-60 ESGLRHLLYNA
+60 ENGLRHLLYNA
-71 GKRSLAINFGA
+71 GKRSLALNFDA
-82 PGVWDLIDRLLDS
+82 PAAWDLLDRLLAE
-95 ADVLLAPLDKNADE
+95 ADIVLAPLDKSIEA
-109 RRFYDRERL
+109 RRFFDRGRM

-123 HLGVIDV
+123 HLGVVDV

-145 GVAAGGLMEGLGFPD
+145 GVAAGGLMEGLGFPE

-174 ASQVAAATGLA
+174 ASQVAAATATA
-185 MLYDRR
+185 MLYNRR

-232 DISSLLQARDGRWL
+232 DISSLMQANDGRWL
-246 TFGITPNTHE
+246 TFGITPNTPQ
-256 RWAAFGQWLY
+256 RWAAFGQWVY
-266 ERGGYDGI
+266 ERSGYDGM

-286 EWGGET
+286 EWGSDD
-292 HQAFQR
+292 HRAFQR
-298 ACASLDREE
+298 ACASLDRDE
-307 LCYEGQSRGFLAVP
+307 LCEEGQSRGFLAVP
-321 VNSARDIVEDPHLH
+321 VNTARDIVEDPHLH

-350 NIDLPRLPIHST
+350 NIDLPRLPIHSS
-362 GYEPVGR
+362 GYKPVGR

-377 TSDVLSG
+377 SADVLAE
-384 LLGLESAEYERL
+384 LLDVDSAEYEQL
-396 VASGLVAGPSSRSHL
+396 VASGLIAGPPSRSPL
-411 SRPSARRDVARASSL
+411 SPH
-426 SFPSAR
+426 SAR
-432 RDAAGASCPSVP
+432 RDAAHASP
-444 SARRDAARASSLSV
+444 
-458 PSARRDAA
+458 
-466 GASSLSPRSAGG
+466 LSPRFAGG
-478 DAAGRGGPPDAIN
+478 DAEGRGGPPDAIH
-491 RDDLPLNGIRVIDFC
+491 RDDLPLKGIRVIDFC

-519 NLGADVIKVESDA
+519 NLGADVIKIETDA

-539 ALPAH
+539 ALPAY

-646 HTGAP
+646 HTGAAD
-651 ERKPTG
+651 RKPTG

-672 AIISALIQRDR
+672 AILSALIQRDR

-713 VTAERRGN
+713 ELSPRRGN
-721 RSPEMSPHGLFRCAG
+721 RSPEMAPHGLFRCAG

-744 ARNTVDWLEI
+744 ARDTVDWLEI
-754 CRVIGRDDLAG
+754 CRIVGRRDLAE

-775 KAAEDEIEAA
+775 QAAEDELEAA
-785 ITAWTCNQD
+785 ITEWTSRQD
-794 AWQAT
+794 VWQAT
-799 TLFEAAGVPAGP
+799 AAFEAAGVPAGP

-818 VETDPSMQGFFHEF
+818 VEHDPSMTGFFHEF

-853 LPIRRAPFF
+853 LPVRRAPFF
-862 GEHNEQVYRNEL
+862 GEHNEQVYRDEL

-881 TQLLVEEVIR
+881 TQLLVDEVIR

>member
-13 VIDLSDECLALG
+13 VIDLSDECLCLG

-37 RVEAASG
+37 RVESASG
-44 DALRINGP
+44 DGLRINGP
-52 HLDDRTDI
+52 HLDDRGDI

-71 GKRSLAINFGA
+71 GKRSLALNLDA
-82 PGVWDLIDRLLDS
+82 PGAWDLIDRLLAA
-95 ADVLLAPLDKNADE
+95 ADLVLAPLDKSVEA
-109 RRFYDRERL
+109 RRFFDRTRL
-118 QRVHP
+118 QRAHP
-123 HLGVIDV
+123 HLGVIDA
-130 VTRRGGEGLPASDIV
+130 VTRRGGEGMPASDIV
-145 GVAAGGLMEGLGFPD
+145 GVAAGGLMQGLGFPE
-160 VAPDYPAGKLAYKQ
+160 VAPDYPAGRLAYKQ
-174 ASQVAAATGLA
+174 ASQIAAATGVA

-191 NGVRASHAYISLQE
+191 HGARPSHAYISLQE

-232 DISSLLQARDGRWL
+232 NISSLVQARDGKWV
-246 TFGITPNTHE
+246 TFGITPNTHA
-256 RWAAFGQWLY
+256 RWAAFGQWLH
-266 ERGGYDGI
+266 ERSGWDGL

-286 EWGGET
+286 EWGSET
-292 HQAFQR
+292 HRAFQR

-307 LCYEGQSRGFLAVP
+307 LCYEGQSRGFLTVP
-321 VNSARDIVEDPHLH
+321 VNSARDIVADPHLH
-335 ERGAFLSVEHPQFDR
+335 DRGAFTSVEHPQFER

-362 GYEPVGR
+362 AYEPVAR

-377 TSDVLSG
+377 SADVLAG
-384 LLGLESAEYERL
+384 LLGVDASEYAQL
-396 VASGLVAGPSSRSHL
+396 VAGGLVAGTR
-411 SRPSARRDVARASSL
+411 RP
-426 SFPSAR
+426 P
-432 RDAAGASCPSVP
+432 AALT
-444 SARRDAARASSLSV
+444 AA
-458 PSARRDAA
+458 
-466 GASSLSPRSAGG
+466 LSPRPAGA
-478 DAAGRGGPPDAIN
+478 DAEGRSGQPDEI
-491 RDDLPLNGIRVIDFC
+491 RRSDLPLNGIRVIDFC

-519 NLGADVIKVESDA
+519 NLGADVIKIESDA

-539 ALPAH
+539 ALPAF

-563 SINLNLGAPDGLRVA
+563 SINLNLSAPDGLRIA

-603 FDDLKK
+603 FDELKK

-646 HTGAP
+646 HTGAAD
-651 ERKPTG
+651 RKPTG

-707 EQLANG
+707 EQLAND
-713 VTAERRGN
+713 VTPERRGN
-721 RSPEMSPHGLFRCAG
+721 RSPEMAPHGLFRCAG

-744 ARNTVDWLEI
+744 ARSTVDWLEI
-754 CRVIGRDDLAG
+754 CRVIGRDDLAA
-765 RDDLRTLAGR
+765 RDDLRSLAGR

-785 ITAWTCNQD
+785 ITEWTCQQD
-794 AWQAT
+794 VWQAT
-799 TLFEAAGVPAGP
+799 ACFQQVGVPAGP

-832 DHPVGIRFMAQNQPF
+832 DHPVGITFLAQNQPF

-862 GEHNEQVYRNEL
+862 GEHNSQVYRNEL

-881 TQLLVEEVIR
+881 TQLLVDEVIR

>member
-1 MALSDLPLAGSV
+1 MAQSDLPLAGSV

-71 GKRSLAINFGA
+71 GKRSLALNFDA
-82 PGVWDLIDRLLDS
+82 PGAWDLIDRLLDA
-95 ADVLLAPLDKNADE
+95 ADVVLAPLDKNADV

-145 GVAAGGLMEGLGFPD
+145 GVAAGGLMQGLGFPE

-174 ASQVAAATGLA
+174 ASQVAAATGVA

-211 IHFANENLWRQ
+211 IHFANENMWRQ

-266 ERGGYDGI
+266 ERAGYDGI

-321 VNSARDIVEDPHLH
+321 VNSARDIVEDSHLH
-335 ERGAFLSVEHPQFDR
+335 ERGAFLSVEHPQFER
-350 NIDLPRLPIHST
+350 EIDLPRLPIHST

-369 PAPTLGAD
+369 PAPVLGAD
-377 TSDVLSG
+377 TWNVLSE
-384 LLGLESAEYERL
+384 LLGLDSAEYDDL
-396 VASGLVAGPSSRSHL
+396 VGSGLVAGSNRRTAAAAGPPSVASRQL
-411 SRPSARRDVARASSL
+411 PPEGGANGSRPRSSAHRDS
-426 SFPSAR
+426 
-432 RDAAGASCPSVP
+432 
-444 SARRDAARASSLSV
+444 
-458 PSARRDAA
+458 
-466 GASSLSPRSAGG
+466 
-478 DAAGRGGPPDAIN
+478 
-491 RDDLPLNGIRVIDFC
+491 LPLKGIRVIDFC

-578 YDLIREADVV
+578 YDLIRESDVV

-603 FDDLKK
+603 FEDLKK

-646 HTGAP
+646 HTGAAD
-651 ERKPTG
+651 RKPTG
-657 VLLHTDFTLGPLAAT
+657 VLLHTDFTLGPLAVT

-713 VTAERRGN
+713 ELSPRRGN

-754 CRVIGRDDLAG
+754 CRVIGRDDLAS

-785 ITAWTCNQD
+785 ITAWTCGQGV
-794 AWQAT
+794 WQAT
-799 TLFEAAGVPAGP
+799 ASFEAVGVPAGP

-862 GEHNEQVYRNEL
+862 GEHNEQVYQDEL

-881 TQLLVEEVIR
+881 TQLLVDEVIR

>member
-1 MALSDLPLAGSV
+1 MAFSGLPLSGSV
-13 VIDLSDECLALG
+13 VIDLGDECLALG

-37 RVEAASG
+37 RVESASG

-52 HLDDRTDI
+52 HLDDGSDL

-71 GKRSLAINFGA
+71 GKRSLALNFDA
-82 PGVWDLIDRLLDS
+82 PAAWDLLDRLLAE
-95 ADVLLAPLDKNADE
+95 ADIVLAPLDKSIEA
-109 RRFYDRERL
+109 RRFFDRERM

-123 HLGVIDV
+123 HLGVVDV

-145 GVAAGGLMEGLGFPD
+145 GVAAGGLMEGLGFPH

-174 ASQVAAATGLA
+174 ASQVAAATATA

-191 NGVRASHAYISLQE
+191 NGVRSSHAYISLQE

-232 DISSLLQARDGRWL
+232 DISSLMQANDGRWL
-246 TFGITPNTHE
+246 TFGITPNTPQ
-256 RWAAFGQWLY
+256 RWAAFGQWVY
-266 ERGGYDGI
+266 ERSGYDGM

-286 EWGGET
+286 EWGSDD
-292 HQAFQR
+292 HRAFQR
-298 ACASLDREE
+298 ACASLDRDE
-307 LCYEGQSRGFLAVP
+307 LCEEGQSRGFLAVP
-321 VNSARDIVEDPHLH
+321 VNTARDIVEDPHLH

-350 NIDLPRLPIHST
+350 NIDLPRLPIHSS

-377 TSDVLSG
+377 SADVLAALLDVDSG
-384 LLGLESAEYERL
+384 DYDEL
-396 VASGLVAGPSSRSHL
+396 VASGLVSGPNHRSGSRVL
-411 SRPSARRDVARASSL
+411 
-426 SFPSAR
+426 
-432 RDAAGASCPSVP
+432 
-444 SARRDAARASSLSV
+444 
-458 PSARRDAA
+458 
-466 GASSLSPRSAGG
+466 LSPRSAGG
-478 DAAGRGGPPDAIN
+478 DAEGRGGPPESTHKEH
-491 RDDLPLNGIRVIDFC
+491 LPLRGIRVIDFC

-519 NLGADVIKVESDA
+519 NLGADVIKIETDA

-539 ALPAH
+539 ALPAY

-651 ERKPTG
+651 DRKPTG

-672 AIISALIQRDR
+672 AILSALIQRDR

-713 VTAERRGN
+713 ELSPRRGN
-721 RSPEMSPHGLFRCAG
+721 RSPEMAPHGLFRCAG

-744 ARNTVDWLEI
+744 ARDTVDWLEI
-754 CRVIGRDDLAG
+754 CRIIGRRDLAE

-775 KAAEDEIEAA
+775 QAAEDELEAA
-785 ITAWTCNQD
+785 ITEWTCRQD
-794 AWQAT
+794 VWQAT
-799 TLFEAAGVPAGP
+799 AAFEAAGVPAGP

-818 VETDPSMQGFFHEF
+818 VEHDPSMTGFFHEF

-874 GLSEEEF
+874 GLSEQEF
-881 TQLLVEEVIR
+881 TQLLVDEVIR

>member
-1 MALSDLPLAGSV
+1 MPTSDLPLAGSV
-13 VIDLSDECLALG
+13 VIDLSDECLCLG

-37 RVEAASG
+37 RIESASG
-44 DALRINGP
+44 DKLRINGP
-52 HLDDRTDI
+52 HLDDRRDV

-71 GKRSLAINFGA
+71 GKRSLALNFDA
-82 PGVWDLIDRLLDS
+82 PGAWDLVDLLLAE
-95 ADVLLAPLDKNADE
+95 ADVVLAPLDKSVEA
-109 RRFYDRERL
+109 RRFFDRERL

-130 VTRRGGEGLPASDIV
+130 VTRRGGEDLPASDIV
-145 GVAAGGLMEGLGFPD
+145 GVAAGGLMQGLGFPD

-174 ASQVAAATGLA
+174 ASQVAAATAAA

-191 NGVRASHAYISLQE
+191 NGGRASHAYISLQE

-211 IHFANENLWRQ
+211 IHFANENMWRQ
-222 MGEKAFRPGG
+222 LGEKAFRPGG
-232 DISSLLQARDGRWL
+232 NISSLVQSKDGKWL
-246 TFGITPNTHE
+246 TFGITPNTPE

-266 ERGGYDGI
+266 ERSGYDGI

-292 HQAFQR
+292 HRAFQR
-298 ACASLDREE
+298 ACATLDREE

-335 ERGAFLSVEHPQFDR
+335 ERGTFLPVEHPQFDR
-350 NIDLPRLPIHST
+350 EIDLPRLPIYST

-369 PAPTLGAD
+369 PAPELGAD
-377 TSDVLSG
+377 SADVLSE
-384 LLGLESAEYERL
+384 LLGVGAEEFEQL
-396 VASGLVAGPSSRSHL
+396 VGSRVIGDP
-411 SRPSARRDVARASSL
+411 PSA
-426 SFPSAR
+426 F
-432 RDAAGASCPSVP
+432 GI
-444 SARRDAARASSLSV
+444 
-458 PSARRDAA
+458 
-466 GASSLSPRSAGG
+466 SPRSAGG
-478 DAAGRGGPPDAIN
+478 ERHPRTVVDAARTQQNGTTPGQAIE
-491 RDDLPLNGIRVIDFC
+491 RDNLPLKGIRVIDFC

-519 NLGADVIKVESDA
+519 NLGADVIKIETDA

-539 ALPAH
+539 ALPAY

-563 SINLNLGAPDGLRVA
+563 SINLNLGALEGLRVA

-603 FDDLKK
+603 FDELKK

-646 HTGAP
+646 HTGAAD
-651 ERKPTG
+651 RKPTG

-672 AIISALIQRDR
+672 AILSALIQRDR

-707 EQLANG
+707 EQLANDRL
-713 VTAERRGN
+713 TERRGN
-721 RSPEMSPHGLFRCAG
+721 RSPEMAPHGLFRCAG

-744 ARNTVDWLEI
+744 ARDTVDWLEI
-754 CRVIGRDDLAG
+754 CRVIGRDDLAA
-765 RDDLRTLAGR
+765 RQDLRTLEGR

-785 ITAWTCNQD
+785 ITNWTCKQD
-794 AWQAT
+794 VWQAT
-799 TLFEAAGVPAGP
+799 AAFESAGFPAGP

-818 VETDPSMQGFFHEF
+818 VETDPSMHGFFHEF

-847 LWNGER
+847 LWNGQR

-862 GEHNEQVYRNEL
+862 GEHNEQVYRDEL

-881 TQLLVEEVIR
+881 TQLLINEVIR

>member
-1 MALSDLPLAGSV
+1 MTLSNLPLAGSV
-13 VIDLSDECLALG
+13 VIDLSDECLSLG

-37 RVEAASG
+37 RIESASG
-44 DALRINGP
+44 DALRIDGP
-52 HLDDRTDI
+52 HLDGRADV

-71 GKRSLAINFGA
+71 GKRSLALNFDA
-82 PGVWDLIDRLLDS
+82 PGAWDLVDRLLDA
-95 ADVLLAPLDKNADE
+95 ADVVLAPLDKSVE
-109 RRFYDRERL
+109 GRRFFDRERL
-118 QRVHP
+118 QRLHP

-145 GVAAGGLMEGLGFPD
+145 GVAAGGLMQGLGFPD

-174 ASQVAAATGLA
+174 ASQVAAATGAA

-191 NGVRASHAYISLQE
+191 NGVRPSHAYISLQE

-211 IHFANENLWRQ
+211 IHFANENMWRQ
-222 MGEKAFRPGG
+222 LGEKAFRPGG
-232 DISSLLQARDGRWL
+232 NISSLVQARDGKWL
-246 TFGITPNTHE
+246 TLGITPNTHA
-256 RWAAFGQWLY
+256 RWAAFGQWLK
-266 ERGGYDGI
+266 ERAGYDGI

-292 HQAFQR
+292 HRALQR

-335 ERGAFLSVEHPQFDR
+335 ERGTFLPVEHPQFDR
-350 NIDLPRLPIHST
+350 EIDLPRLPIYST
-362 GYEPVGR
+362 GYQPVGR

-377 TSDVLSG
+377 SADVLTE
-384 LLGLESAEYERL
+384 LLGVDPGEYEGF
-396 VASGLVAGPSSRSHL
+396 VISGLVAGPNQASGAKAA
-411 SRPSARRDVARASSL
+411 RP
-426 SFPSAR
+426 
-432 RDAAGASCPSVP
+432 PSVTPRQLPPEGGANGTRPQP
-444 SARRDAARASSLSV
+444 SMR
-458 PSARRDAA
+458 
-466 GASSLSPRSAGG
+466 
-478 DAAGRGGPPDAIN
+478 
-491 RDDLPLNGIRVIDFC
+491 RDDLPLKGIRVIDFC

-519 NLGADVIKVESDA
+519 NLGADVIKIESDA

-539 ALPAH
+539 ALPAY

-563 SINLNLGAPDGLRVA
+563 SINLNLGAPDGLRIA

-593 GGVMKRLGLG
+593 GGVMKRLGMG
-603 FDDLKK
+603 FEDLKK
-609 INPRIVVCSLPVMG
+609 INPRIIACSLPVMG

-638 VALCGLAA
+638 VALCGLAG
-646 HTGAP
+646 HTGAAD
-651 ERKPTG
+651 RKPTG

-672 AIISALIQRDR
+672 AILSALIQRDR
-683 TGVGQEIE
+683 TGEGQEIE

-713 VTAERRGN
+713 TLTERRGN
-721 RSPEMSPHGLFRCAG
+721 RSPEMAPHGLFRCAG

-744 ARNTVDWLEI
+744 ARNTIDWLEI
-754 CRVIGRDDLAG
+754 CRVIGRDDLAA
-765 RDDLRTLAGR
+765 RQDLRTLDGR

-785 ITAWTCNQD
+785 ITSWTCAQD
-794 AWQAT
+794 VWQAT
-799 TLFEAAGVPAGP
+799 ETFTAGGVPAGP

-818 VETDPSMQGFFHEF
+818 VETDPSMMGFFHEF
-832 DHPVGIRFMAQNQPF
+832 DHPVGIKFMAQNQPF

-862 GEHNEQVYRNEL
+862 GEHNEQVYRDEL
-874 GLSEEEF
+874 GLSEGEF
-881 TQLLVEEVIR
+881 TQLLVNEVIR

>member
-1 MALSDLPLAGSV
+1 MAVSDLPLSGSV

-37 RVEAASG
+37 RVEAVSG

-52 HLDDRTDI
+52 HLDDRTDV

-71 GKRSLAINFGA
+71 GKRSLALNFDA
-82 PGVWDLIDRLLDS
+82 PGAWDLIDQLLAE
-95 ADVLLAPLDKNADE
+95 ADVVLAPLDKSVEA
-109 RRFYDRERL
+109 RRFFERERL

-123 HLGVIDV
+123 QLGVIDV

-145 GVAAGGLMEGLGFPD
+145 GVAAGGLMQGLGFPE

-174 ASQVAAATGLA
+174 ASQVAAATA
-185 MLYDRR
+185 VSMLYDRR

-211 IHFANENLWRQ
+211 IHFANENMWRQ
-222 MGEKAFRPGG
+222 LGEKAFRPGG
-232 DISSLLQARDGRWL
+232 DISSLVQARDGEWL
-246 TFGITPNTHE
+246 TFGITPNTHD
-256 RWAAFGQWLY
+256 RWAAFGQWLH
-266 ERGGYDGI
+266 ERSGWDGL

-292 HQAFQR
+292 HLAFQR

-335 ERGAFLSVEHPQFDR
+335 ERGAFLSVEHPQFER
-350 NIDLPRLPIHST
+350 EIDLPRLPIHST

-369 PAPTLGAD
+369 PAPALGAD
-377 TSDVLSG
+377 SADVLG
-384 LLGLESAEYERL
+384 ELLGVDSAEYERL
-396 VASGLVAGPSSRSHL
+396 VSSGLVSGP
-411 SRPSARRDVARASSL
+411 PSAY
-426 SFPSAR
+426 
-432 RDAAGASCPSVP
+432 GI
-444 SARRDAARASSLSV
+444 
-458 PSARRDAA
+458 
-466 GASSLSPRSAGG
+466 SPLAGG
-478 DAAGRGGPPDAIN
+478 REKPTISHQGGANGTRPDRGVD
-491 RDDLPLNGIRVIDFC
+491 RSELPLKGIRVIDFC

-519 NLGADVIKVESDA
+519 NLGADVIKIESDA

-539 ALPAH
+539 ALPAY

-646 HTGAP
+646 HTGAAD
-651 ERKPTG
+651 RKPTG

-697 GIHLLDTELI
+697 GIQLLDTELI
-707 EQLANG
+707 R
-713 VTAERRGN
+713 TTRKRRHT
-721 RSPEMSPHGLFRCAG
+721 RTSRQSLAG
-736 DDRWLALS
+736 DGAARPLPLRW
-744 ARNTVDWLEI
+744 R
-754 CRVIGRDDLAG
+754 
-765 RDDLRTLAGR
+765 
-775 KAAEDEIEAA
+775 
-785 ITAWTCNQD
+785 
-794 AWQAT
+794 
-799 TLFEAAGVPAGP
+799 
-811 NEDIEDL
+811 
-818 VETDPSMQGFFHEF
+818 
-832 DHPVGIRFMAQNQPF
+832 
-847 LWNGER
+847 
-853 LPIRRAPFF
+853 
-862 GEHNEQVYRNEL
+862 
-874 GLSEEEF
+874 
-881 TQLLVEEVIR
+881 

>member
-1 MALSDLPLAGSV
+1 MPQSDLPLAGSV
-13 VIDLSDECLALG
+13 VIDLSDECLCLG

-37 RVEAASG
+37 RVESASG

-52 HLDDRTDI
+52 HLDDRSDV

-71 GKRSLAINFGA
+71 GKRSLALNFDA
-82 PGVWDLIDRLLDS
+82 PGSWDLVDRLLAE
-95 ADVLLAPLDKNADE
+95 ADLVLAPLDKSVDA
-109 RRFYDRERL
+109 RRFFERDRL

-145 GVAAGGLMEGLGFPD
+145 GVAAGGLMQGLGFPD

-174 ASQVAAATGLA
+174 ASQVAAATAAA

-191 NGVRASHAYISLQE
+191 NGVRPSHAYISLQE

-222 MGEKAFRPGG
+222 LGEKAFRPGG
-232 DISSLLQARDGRWL
+232 DISSLVQAKDGKWL
-246 TFGITPNTHE
+246 TFGITPNTPE

-266 ERGGYDGI
+266 ERSGYDGI

-292 HQAFQR
+292 HRAFQR
-298 ACASLDREE
+298 ACASLDRDE

-335 ERGAFLSVEHPQFDR
+335 ERGTFRPVDHPQFDR
-350 NIDLPRLPIHST
+350 EIDLPRLPIYST

-377 TSDVLSG
+377 SADVLG
-384 LLGLESAEYERL
+384 ELLGLGATEYDGL
-396 VASGLVAGPSSRSHL
+396 VVSGLVAGPNRLAATSSRAFA
-411 SRPSARRDVARASSL
+411 PRR
-426 SFPSAR
+426 
-432 RDAAGASCPSVP
+432 G
-444 SARRDAARASSLSV
+444 
-458 PSARRDAA
+458 
-466 GASSLSPRSAGG
+466 GG
-478 DAAGRGGPPDAIN
+478 DAEGRGGTPNGAG
-491 RDDLPLNGIRVIDFC
+491 RDNLPLKGIRVIDFC

-519 NLGADVIKVESDA
+519 NLGADVIKIETDA

-539 ALPAH
+539 ALPAY

-563 SINLNLGAPDGLRVA
+563 SINLNLGAPEGLRVA

-638 VALCGLAA
+638 VALCGLAG
-646 HTGAP
+646 HTGAAD
-651 ERKPTG
+651 RKPTG

-672 AIISALIQRDR
+672 AILSALIQRDR

-713 VTAERRGN
+713 VTVERRGN
-721 RSPEMSPHGLFRCAG
+721 RSPEMAPHGLFRCAG

-744 ARNTVDWLEI
+744 ARDTVDWLEI
-754 CRVIGRDDLAG
+754 CRTIGRDDLAT
-765 RDDLRTLAGR
+765 RQDLRTLEGR

-785 ITAWTCNQD
+785 ITSWTCAQGV
-794 AWQAT
+794 WQAT
-799 TLFEAAGVPAGP
+799 AAFELAGVPAGP

-818 VETDPSMQGFFHEF
+818 VESDPSMAGFFHEF

-862 GEHNEQVYRNEL
+862 GEHNEQVYRDEL
-874 GLSEEEF
+874 GLSEDEF
-881 TQLLVEEVIR
+881 TQLLLDEVIR

>member
-1 MALSDLPLAGSV
+1 MAPSHLPLAGSV
-13 VIDLSDECLALG
+13 VIDLSDECLSLG

-37 RVEAASG
+37 RVESASG
-44 DALRINGP
+44 DALRVSGP
-52 HLDDRTDI
+52 HLDDRGDV

-71 GKRSLAINFGA
+71 GKRSVALNFDA
-82 PGVWDLIDRLLDS
+82 PGAWDLIDRLLAE
-95 ADVLLAPLDKNADE
+95 ADVVLAPLDKSVDA
-109 RRFYDRERL
+109 RRFFDRERL
-118 QRVHP
+118 ERVHS

-145 GVAAGGLMEGLGFPD
+145 GVAAGGLMQGLGFPD

-174 ASQVAAATGLA
+174 ASQVAAATGAA
-185 MLYDRR
+185 MIYDRR
-191 NGVRASHAYISLQE
+191 TGVRPSHAYISLQE

-211 IHFANENLWRQ
+211 IHFANENMWRQ
-222 MGEKAFRPGG
+222 LGEKAFRPGG
-232 DISSLLQARDGRWL
+232 NISSLVQAKDGKWL

-266 ERGGYDGI
+266 ERSGYDGL
-274 IGAEYPGDIYIP
+274 IGAEYPGDIYIQ
-286 EWGGET
+286 EWGSEA
-292 HQAFQR
+292 HLAFQR
-298 ACASLDREE
+298 ACATLDREE

-335 ERGAFLSVEHPQFDR
+335 ERGTFLPVKHPQFDR
-350 NIDLPRLPIHST
+350 EIELPRLPIYST
-362 GYEPVGR
+362 AYEPVGR
-369 PAPTLGAD
+369 PAPVLGAD
-377 TSDVLSG
+377 SADVLAEM
-384 LLGLESAEYERL
+384 LDVDPAEYDRL
-396 VASGLVAGPSSRSHL
+396 AGSGLVVGS
-411 SRPSARRDVARASSL
+411 PSAFDI
-426 SFPSAR
+426 
-432 RDAAGASCPSVP
+432 
-444 SARRDAARASSLSV
+444 
-458 PSARRDAA
+458 
-466 GASSLSPRSAGG
+466 SPRSAEGERTRRADV
-478 DAAGRGGPPDAIN
+478 DAARTQQNGRTRGQAIE
-491 RDDLPLNGIRVIDFC
+491 RDNLPLKGIRVIDFC

-519 NLGADVIKVESDA
+519 NLGADVIKIETDA

-539 ALPAH
+539 ALPAY

-563 SINLNLGAPDGLRVA
+563 SINLNLSAPEGLRVA

-593 GGVMKRLGLG
+593 GGVMKRIGLG

-646 HTGAP
+646 HTGAAD
-651 ERKPTG
+651 RKPTG

-672 AIISALIQRDR
+672 AILSALIQRDR

-713 VTAERRGN
+713 ELSPRRGN
-721 RSPEMSPHGLFRCAG
+721 RSPEMAPHGLFRCAG

-744 ARNTVDWLEI
+744 ARDTVDWLEI
-754 CRVIGRDDLAG
+754 CRVIGRDDLAA
-765 RDDLRTLAGR
+765 RQDLRTLEGR
-775 KAAEDEIEAA
+775 KAAEDDIETA
-785 ITAWTCNQD
+785 ITDWTCAQD
-794 AWQAT
+794 VWQAT
-799 TLFEAAGVPAGP
+799 EAFVSAGVPAGP

-818 VETDPSMQGFFHEF
+818 VETDPSMAGFFHEF
-832 DHPVGIRFMAQNQPF
+832 DHPVGINFMAQNQPF

-862 GEHNEQVYRNEL
+862 GEHNEQVYRDEL

-881 TQLLVEEVIR
+881 TQLLVDEVIR